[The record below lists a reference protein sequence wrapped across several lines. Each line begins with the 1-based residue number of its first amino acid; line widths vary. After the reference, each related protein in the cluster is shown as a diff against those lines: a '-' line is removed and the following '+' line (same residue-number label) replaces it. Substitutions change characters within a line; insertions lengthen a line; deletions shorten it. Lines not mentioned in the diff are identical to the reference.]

1 MPPSNKLFNYILFAI
16 SLIAYIGLAYYTERT
31 QFLQLSGLFG
41 VLFITYLLLLKYNH
55 DYRESI
61 IAAILFRLSLF
72 IAIPNLSDDFY
83 RFIWDGQLLASG
95 QNPFHYLPSS
105 IQAFN
110 PALFPQLN
118 SPDYYTIYP
127 PICQFIFFI
136 ANKLFT
142 NNVLGSVIVIRLF
155 ILTGEL
161 ISIYLLHQLV
171 IHFKLEKRVVLL
183 YALNPLVI
191 IELTGNLHFEAL
203 MITFLLLFLYK
214 LINKQYTMSAVYIG
228 LAISTKL
235 IPLIFLPFLFKRL
248 KWKKSILFY
257 LITICIVLISFL
269 PFIDSKSLEHLFNSI
284 SLYFQ
289 KFEYNASIYYIARWV
304 GWEVSGY
311 NMISIV
317 GPTLSFITLFIVG
330 YMVLTERNSSINS
343 LLKRMMWS
351 LTVYL
356 LLATTVHPWYVV
368 PLLVFC
374 LFTRHRFAYIW
385 SAVITLSYGFYYS
398 YQTHLELIALEYF
411 FVFIWIAYELKFPNK
426 PINLRSL
433 WKTQRL
439 KPRK

>member
-1 MPPSNKLFNYILFAI
+1 MPLSNKLLNYSLFAI
-16 SLIAYIGLAYYTERT
+16 SLLAYIGLAYYTERT
-31 QFLQLSGLFG
+31 QFLQLSSLFG
-41 VLFITYLLLLKYNH
+41 VLFIAYLLLLKYNN

-83 RFIWDGQLLASG
+83 RFIWDGQLLAIG
-95 QNPFHYLPSS
+95 QNPFLYLPSS

-110 PALFPQLN
+110 PTLFSQLN

-127 PICQFIFFI
+127 PICQFVFFI
-136 ANKLFT
+136 ASKLFT
-142 NNVLGSVIVIRLF
+142 NNILGSVIVIRLF
-155 ILTGEL
+155 ILAGEL
-161 ISIYLLHQLV
+161 ISIYLLHQLAT
-171 IHFKLEKRVVLL
+171 HFKLEKRVVLL

-191 IELTGNLHFEAL
+191 IELTGNLHFETL

-214 LINKQYTMSAVYIG
+214 LINKQYLMSAVYIG

-257 LITICIVLISFL
+257 LITLGIVLISFF

-284 SLYFQ
+284 DLYFR
-289 KFEYNASIYYIARWV
+289 KFEYNASIYYLARWV
-304 GWEVSGY
+304 GWQVSGY
-311 NMISIV
+311 NMISII
-317 GPTLSFITLFIVG
+317 GPALSFITLLIIS
-330 YMVLTERNSSINS
+330 YMALTEKNLSINS
-343 LLKRMMWS
+343 LIKRMMWS
-351 LTVYL
+351 LAVYL

-385 SAVITLSYGFYYS
+385 SGVVVLSYGFYYS
-398 YQTHLELIALEYF
+398 DQYNLVWIVLEYF
-411 FVFIWIAYELKFPNK
+411 IVSIWIAYELKFPNK

-433 WKTQRL
+433 WKT
-439 KPRK
+439 